1 MKRLP
6 FLLLFLSMQLVS
18 CKVHDLQVS
27 SLATEELQWK
37 KQWMNL
43 FFQEYRI
50 YEEEILVNCHD
61 RDRNIR
67 FDIQRKIKAINQF
80 AYSRTLTDFK
90 RYADKNSITFDSLIM
105 NVGHSW
111 YYEKDCGFSPAS
123 FYLHSKGE
131 IRIFMV
137 HFDCDQNPDIRELEK
152 EDVDFYYKL
161 LKELHHGCGY
171 GFSSITYFDKNLSNW
186 EIRRIFINSE
196 E

>member
-1 MKRLP
+1 MKRSH
-6 FLLLFLSMQLVS
+6 FLLLFLSIQLAS

-27 SLATEELQWK
+27 SLAMEELQWK

-61 RDRNIR
+61 SDRNIR

-90 RYADKNSITFDSLIM
+90 RYADKNSITFDSLTM
-105 NVGHSW
+105 NVSHSW
-111 YYEKDCGFSPAS
+111 HYEEDCGFSPAS

-131 IRIFMV
+131 IRIFTV
-137 HFDCDQNPDIRELEK
+137 YFDCDQNPDIRELEK
-152 EDVDFYYKL
+152 EDVDFYYNL
-161 LKELHHGCGY
+161 QKELHHGCGY
-171 GFSSITYFDKNLSNW
+171 GYRSITYFDKNLSNW